1 VVPSQQLGSQFKA
14 IRDDQG
20 TKMKRRDVLA
30 LGGSLLA
37 LPLMRPALAQTSY
50 PDRPIR
56 LIVPFAP
63 GGVTDVVGRRWAERM
78 KTSLGTVFV
87 ENKPQGGGSIGAAE
101 GARAQPDGHTLVFG
115 NTSTQVLIPIV
126 MTRPPYEPKD
136 FIPIH
141 ILCISPL
148 CFVVHESV
156 PVRSLPELITYV
168 KANSAKLSYGSAGV
182 GTMTHLAGELF
193 KQLID
198 VPDLVHVPYKGSAPG
213 VGDLVSGHIPMMTPN
228 VTPQLLDFHRQG
240 RVRILAVM
248 TTDRMKAAPDI
259 PTAEE
264 AGLKGQISY
273 LFNGLFAP
281 AGTPQ
286 PVIQKIAQATHA
298 AMAEA
303 EFRKM
308 LMDSGFEPLESG
320 PAEAARMVAEEQTRW
335 APVIQKIGFKM
346 D

>member
-1 VVPSQQLGSQFKA
+1 
-14 IRDDQG
+14 
-20 TKMKRRDVLA
+20 MNRRDVLA
-30 LGGSLLA
+30 LGGSVLN
-37 LPLMRPALAQTSY
+37 LPLLGPALAQASY

-56 LIVPFAP
+56 LIVPFSP

-78 KTSLGTVFV
+78 KSLLGTVFV
-87 ENKPQGGGSIGAAE
+87 ENKPQGGGSMGAGE

-115 NTSTQVLIPIV
+115 NTSTQVLIPMV
-126 MTRPPYEPKD
+126 MTRPPYDGVKD
-136 FIPIH
+136 FIPIY

-156 PVRSLPELITYV
+156 PVRTLPELVAHV
-168 KANSAKLSYGSAGV
+168 KTNASKLSYGSAGV

-193 KQLID
+193 KQLINT
-198 VPDLVHVPYKGSAPG
+198 PDLVHVPYKGSAPG

-228 VTPQLLDFHRQG
+228 VTPQLLDFHRAG

-248 TTDRMKAAPDI
+248 TPNRIKAGPDI

-264 AGLKGQISY
+264 AGLTGMISY

-286 PVIQKIAQATHA
+286 PVIEKIAQATRA
-298 AMAEA
+298 AMAEE
-303 EFRKM
+303 EFRRI
-308 LMDSGFEPLESG
+308 LVESGFEPLESG
-320 PAEAARMVAEEQTRW
+320 PEPAARMVAEEYARW
-335 APVIQKIGFKM
+335 APIIKKIGFKM

>member
-1 VVPSQQLGSQFKA
+1 
-14 IRDDQG
+14 
-20 TKMKRRDVLA
+20 MNRRDLLA
-30 LGGSLLA
+30 LGGSLLT
-37 LPLMRPALAQTSY
+37 LPLVRSATAQGSY

-87 ENKPQGGGSIGAAE
+87 ENKPQGGGSMGAGE

-115 NTSTQVLIPIV
+115 NTSTQVLIPMV
-126 MTRPPYEPKD
+126 MTRPPYDPAKD
-136 FIPIH
+136 FIPIY
-141 ILCISPL
+141 ILCISPI

-156 PVRSLPELITYV
+156 PARTLPELIAHVT
-168 KANSAKLSYGSAGV
+168 ANAAKLSYGSAGV

-198 VPDLVHVPYKGSAPG
+198 APDLVHVPYKGSAPG

-228 VTPQLLDFHRQG
+228 VTPQLLDFHRAG

-248 TTDRMKAAPDI
+248 TPNRIKAAPDI

-264 AGLKGQISY
+264 EGLSGMISY

-286 PVIQKIAQATHA
+286 PVIEKIAQATAA
-298 AMAEA
+298 AMAE
-303 EFRKM
+303 EDFRKV

-320 PAEAARMVAEEQTRW
+320 PAAAARMVAEEQARW
-335 APVIQKIGFKM
+335 APIIKKIGFKM

>member
-1 VVPSQQLGSQFKA
+1 
-14 IRDDQG
+14 
-20 TKMKRRDVLA
+20 MNRRDVLA
-30 LGGSLLA
+30 LGGSMLA
-37 LPLMRPALAQTSY
+37 FPLVRPVAAQGSY
-50 PDRPIR
+50 PERPIR

-78 KTSLGTVFV
+78 KNSLGTVFV
-87 ENKPQGGGSIGAAE
+87 ENKPQGGGSMGAGD

-115 NTSTQVLIPIV
+115 NTSTQVLIPMV
-126 MTRPPYEPKD
+126 MTRPPYDPVKD
-136 FIPIH
+136 FIPIY
-141 ILCISPL
+141 ILCISPI

-156 PVRSLPELITYV
+156 PAHTLPELVAHV
-168 KANSAKLSYGSAGV
+168 KANAAKLSYGSAGV

-198 VPDLVHVPYKGSAPG
+198 APDLVHVPYKGSAPG

-228 VTPQLLDFHRQG
+228 VTPQLLDFHRAG

-248 TTDRMKAAPDI
+248 TPNRIKAAPEI

-264 AGLKGQISY
+264 MGLSGMISY

-286 PVIQKIAQATHA
+286 PVIDKLSRA
-298 AMAEA
+298 ANEALKSDEVTKALNGQTVTAIGGTPDDFRKHMEA
-303 EFRKM
+303 EQKRWN
-308 LMDSGFEPLESG
+308 
-320 PAEAARMVAEEQTRW
+320 AVVEAAGLR
-335 APVIQKIGFKM
+335 K
-346 D
+346 